1 MLSLGPQL
9 DPTLR
14 VGPPSP
20 KNGRGTKWLIHFK
33 DESKIEMARVLIT
46 GASGMVGGALSEH
59 LAGKGDIVHRLVRR
73 PPQSED
79 EIEWSPDNRT
89 IDAGSLNGIETVY
102 HLAGE
107 NIAEGRWTEA
117 KKARIRDSRVIGTTL
132 LSETLAGLDNPPST
146 LVAASALGYYG
157 DRGDDILTEESP
169 PGEGYLPEVCVQWE
183 QATESAAAAGIRVVN
198 IRIGIV
204 LARSGGAL
212 AKMLLPFKLGVGGV
226 LGPGTQYMSWITLD
240 DLVNVFHYCA
250 TTDELT
256 GPVNGVSPGTVTNK
270 AYTKALGRAVARPT
284 IFPMPAFAA
293 RLAFGEMAEALL
305 LSSTRVEPRRLS
317 EIGFVFQHPEIDE
330 ALVEA
335 VK

>member
-1 MLSLGPQL
+1 
-9 DPTLR
+9 
-14 VGPPSP
+14 
-20 KNGRGTKWLIHFK
+20 
-33 DESKIEMARVLIT
+33 
-46 GASGMVGGALSEH
+46 MVGSALAEH
-59 LAGKGDIVHRLVRR
+59 LTGNGDIVHRLVRSA
-73 PPQSED
+73 PQSEG

-89 IDAGSLNGIETVY
+89 IDADALNGIETVY

-157 DRGDDILTEESP
+157 DRGDDIMTEESP

-183 QATESAAAAGIRVVN
+183 KSTESAAAAGIRVVN
-198 IRIGIV
+198 VRIGIV
-204 LARSGGAL
+204 LASSGGAL
-212 AKMLLPFKLGVGGV
+212 AKMLLPFKMGVGGV

-240 DLVNVFHYCA
+240 DLVNVFQYCA
-250 TTDELT
+250 TTEELS
-256 GPVNGVSPGTVTNK
+256 GPVNGVAPGAVTNR
-270 AYTKALGRAVARPT
+270 AYTKALGRALTRPT
-284 IFPMPAFAA
+284 IFPMPSFAA
-293 RLAFGEMAEALL
+293 RIAFGEMADALL

-317 EIGFVFQHPEIDE
+317 ETGFAFQHPEIDG

-335 VK
+335 VKS

>member
-1 MLSLGPQL
+1 MA
-9 DPTLR
+9 
-14 VGPPSP
+14 
-20 KNGRGTKWLIHFK
+20 
-33 DESKIEMARVLIT
+33 KILIT
-46 GASGMVGGALSEH
+46 GASGMVGSALAEH
-59 LAGKGDIVHRLVRR
+59 LAGNGDIVHRLVRR
-73 PPQSED
+73 PPQWEG

-89 IDAGSLNGIETVY
+89 IDADALNGIETVY

-157 DRGDDILTEESP
+157 DRGDDIMTEESP

-183 QATESAAAAGIRVVN
+183 KSTESAAAAEIRVVN
-198 IRIGIV
+198 VRIGIV
-204 LARSGGAL
+204 LASSGGAL
-212 AKMLLPFKLGVGGV
+212 AKMLLPFKMGVGGV

-240 DLVNVFHYCA
+240 DLVNVFQYCA
-250 TTDELT
+250 TTEELS
-256 GPVNGVSPGTVTNK
+256 GPVNGVAPGAVTNR
-270 AYTKALGRAVARPT
+270 AYTKALGRALTRPT
-284 IFPMPAFAA
+284 IFPMPSFAA
-293 RLAFGEMAEALL
+293 RIAFGEMADALL

-317 EIGFVFQHPEIDE
+317 ETGFAFQHPKIDG

-335 VK
+335 VKS

>member
-1 MLSLGPQL
+1 
-9 DPTLR
+9 
-14 VGPPSP
+14 
-20 KNGRGTKWLIHFK
+20 
-33 DESKIEMARVLIT
+33 MARVLIT
-46 GASGMVGGALSEH
+46 GASGMVGHALAEH
-59 LAGKGDIVHRLVRR
+59 LTGKGDIVSRLVRR

-79 EIEWSPDNRT
+79 EIEWSPDDRT
-89 IDAGSLNGIETVY
+89 IDTGALNGIETVY

-132 LSETLAGLDNPPST
+132 LCETLAGLDNPPST

-157 DRGDDILTEESP
+157 DRGDDIMIEESL
-169 PGEGYLPEVCVQWE
+169 PGEGYLPEVCVRWE
-183 QATESAAAAGIRVVN
+183 QATASAAAAGIRVVN

-212 AKMLLPFKLGVGGV
+212 AKMLLPFKLGLGGV

-240 DLVNVFHYCA
+240 DLVNVLHFCA
-250 TTDELT
+250 STDELT
-256 GPVNGVSPGTVTNK
+256 GPVNGVAPGAVTNK
-270 AYTKALGRAVARPT
+270 AFTKALGRAVARPT
-284 IFPMPAFAA
+284 LFPMPAFAA

-317 EIGFVFQHPEIDE
+317 ETGFVFQHPEIDG